1 MIFVTVGSQEPFDR
15 LIDAVDEW
23 ARLRARGD
31 VFAQIASSK
40 LQPGHIKFTQ
50 FVEPSEFTRIM
61 KEARLIVA
69 HAGMGSII
77 SALELGKP
85 IVVMPRRADF
95 RETRNDH
102 QVATAERFGAQ
113 NGIIVASDE
122 QDLPAKL
129 DYALTLGDTDRI
141 QAQASPRLI
150 ATIRAF
156 LDGRPHPTEAAVSTG
171 AGADLAINS
180 ALTSLAL
187 EPLNTPSKHANRTDG
202 TAREEDK
209 LLLM

>member
-15 LIDAVDEW
+15 LIGAVDEW

-40 LQPGHIKFTQ
+40 LQPGHIEFTQ
-50 FVEPSEFTRIM
+50 FIEPSEFTRIM
-61 KEARLIVA
+61 EEARLIVA

-85 IVVMPRRADF
+85 IVVMPRRGDF

-102 QVATAERFGAQ
+102 QVATAERFGEQ
-113 NGIIVASDE
+113 NRIIVALNE

-141 QAQASPRLI
+141 HAQASPRLI

-156 LDGRPHPTEAAVSTG
+156 FEGRPHPTEAAASTDG
-171 AGADLAINS
+171 GADLARSS
-180 ALTSLAL
+180 ALTSLVL
-187 EPLNTPSKHANRTDG
+187 EPLNTSSKYANRSDS
-202 TAREEDK
+202 TAGEQEK
-209 LLLM
+209 LLLT

>member
-15 LIDAVDEW
+15 LIEAVDEW
-23 ARLRARGD
+23 ARSRKRSD

-40 LQPGHIKFTQ
+40 LRPGHIEFTQ
-50 FVEPSEFTRIM
+50 FIEPSEFIRIM
-61 KEARLIVA
+61 QEARLIVA

-102 QVATAERFGAQ
+102 QVATAERFGEQ
-113 NGIIVASDE
+113 DRIIVANDE

-129 DYALTLGDTDRI
+129 DYALPLGDTDRI
-141 QAQASPRLI
+141 QTQASPRLI

-156 LDGRPHPTEAAVSTG
+156 LDGQTHPAEPVVSVAVPEPGDNVSKWATRLTLTPTKKTG
-171 AGADLAINS
+171 VRVGD
-180 ALTSLAL
+180 
-187 EPLNTPSKHANRTDG
+187 
-202 TAREEDK
+202 
-209 LLLM
+209 